1 MKKILE
7 VRGLSKRYGRGCARC
22 IDATGPE
29 HDTNVCPHCGAVVA
43 VHDVSFDLH
52 QGEILGI
59 MGESGSGKS
68 TVVKNLFL
76 DEAPSAGRARF
87 FERSHEHEHAHEY
100 NREHDREQE
109 REYENGHTREHD
121 MFTLNGAQS
130 RWLRGHR
137 FGMVYQNPHLGLNFN
152 VSAGGNIAERL
163 LMSDVSHYGDIR
175 ARARQLLARTEVLAE
190 RMDQSPRTFSG
201 GMQQRVQIAKALA
214 TRPPLLFLDEVT
226 TGLDLSVQ
234 ARILDLI
241 LEIAQELATAM
252 IVVTH
257 DLGVIRLLAGR
268 TIVMKYGRVI
278 EAGLTDQIL
287 EDPQHAYTQ
296 RLVASAL

>member
-1 MKKILE
+1 MNKILE
-7 VRGLSKRYGRGCARC
+7 VRNLGKIYGPGCPQC
-22 IDATGPE
+22 IESTGPE
-29 HDTNVCPHCGAVVA
+29 ADTNLCPHCGSLVA
-43 VHDVSFDLH
+43 MHGISFDLFE
-52 QGEILGI
+52 GEILGI

-68 TVVKNLFL
+68 TVVNTLYS
-76 DEAPSAGRARF
+76 DQAPSAGEAIF
-87 FERSHEHEHAHEY
+87 YDPVSGSAGGKSGNQHEL
-100 NREHDREQE
+100 
-109 REYENGHTREHD
+109 
-121 MFTLNGAQS
+121 FSLNAAQQ
-130 RWLRGHR
+130 RWLRNHR
-137 FGMVYQNPHLGLNFN
+137 FGMVYQNPQRGLNFN
-152 VSAGGNIAERL
+152 ITAGGNIAERL
-163 LMSDVSHYGDIR
+163 LMSDLMDYSAIRER
-175 ARARQLLARTEVLAE
+175 ARNLLARTEVLLS
-190 RMDQSPRTFSG
+190 RVDDLPKNFSG

-241 LEIAQELATAM
+241 LEIQQELKTSM

-257 DLGVIRLLAGR
+257 DLGVIRLLTGR
-268 TIVMKYGRVI
+268 AIVMKYGRVI

>member
-7 VRGLSKRYGRGCARC
+7 VRGLTKVHGRGCELC
-22 IDATGPE
+22 LESTGPE
-29 HDTNVCPHCGAVVA
+29 MDTNICPHCGSVVA
-43 VHDVSFDLH
+43 CHNISLDLH
-52 QGEILGI
+52 EGEILGI

-68 TVVKNLFL
+68 TVVKTLFF
-76 DEAPSAGRARF
+76 DDAPTAGEALF
-87 FERSHEHEHAHEY
+87 FDGER
-100 NREHDREQE
+100 QW
-109 REYENGHTREHD
+109 D
-121 MFTLNGAQS
+121 MFALNAAQQ
-130 RWLRGHR
+130 RWLRNHR

-163 LMSDVSHYGDIR
+163 LMNDLAHYGEIRER
-175 ARARQLLARTEVLAE
+175 ARRLLARTEVLPE
-190 RMDQSPRTFSG
+190 RMDESPKKFSG

-214 TRPPLLFLDEVT
+214 TQPPLLYLDEVT

-241 LEIAQELATAM
+241 LEIQQELGTAM

-257 DLGVIRLLAGR
+257 DLGVIRLLTGR

-278 EAGLTDQIL
+278 ESGLTDQIL

>member
-7 VRGLSKRYGRGCARC
+7 VRGLSKIHGRGCPQC
-22 IDATGPE
+22 VESTGPE
-29 HDTNVCPHCGAVVA
+29 ADTNICPHCGSVVA
-43 VHDVSFDLH
+43 AHNVSLDLH
-52 QGEILGI
+52 AGEILGI

-68 TVVKNLFL
+68 TVVKTLFF
-76 DEAPSAGRARF
+76 DDAPTAGEAIF
-87 FERSHEHEHAHEY
+87 F
-100 NREHDREQE
+100 DGQE
-109 REYENGHTREHD
+109 GGQQWD
-121 MFTLNGAQS
+121 MFALNAARQ
-130 RWLRGHR
+130 RWLRNHR

-163 LMSDVSHYGDIR
+163 LMSDLSHYGEIR
-175 ARARQLLARTEVLAE
+175 ARARQLLARTEVLID
-190 RMDQSPRTFSG
+190 RMDESPKKFSG

-214 TRPPLLFLDEVT
+214 TRPPLLYLDEVT

-241 LEIAQELATAM
+241 LEIQQELHTAM

-268 TIVMKYGRVI
+268 TLVMKYGRVI
-278 EAGLTDQIL
+278 ESGLTDQIL

>member
-7 VRGLSKRYGRGCARC
+7 VRGLTKIHGRGCELC
-22 IDATGPE
+22 LESTGPDM
-29 HDTNVCPHCGAVVA
+29 DTNICPHCGSVVA
-43 VHDVSFDLH
+43 CHNISLDLH
-52 QGEILGI
+52 EGEILGI

-68 TVVKNLFL
+68 TVVKTLFFD
-76 DEAPSAGRARF
+76 DEPTAGEALF
-87 FERSHEHEHAHEY
+87 FDGER
-100 NREHDREQE
+100 QW
-109 REYENGHTREHD
+109 D
-121 MFTLNGAQS
+121 MFALNAAQQ
-130 RWLRGHR
+130 RWLRNHR

-163 LMSDVSHYGDIR
+163 LMSDLAHYGEIRER
-175 ARARQLLARTEVLAE
+175 ARSLLARTEVLAE
-190 RMDQSPRTFSG
+190 RMDESPKKFSG

-214 TRPPLLFLDEVT
+214 TQPPLLYLDEVT

-234 ARILDLI
+234 ARILYLI
-241 LEIAQELATAM
+241 LEIQQELGTAM

-257 DLGVIRLLAGR
+257 DLGVIRLLTGR

-278 EAGLTDQIL
+278 ESGLTDQIL

>member
-7 VRGLSKRYGRGCARC
+7 VRGLTKIHGRGCELC
-22 IDATGPE
+22 LESTGPDM
-29 HDTNVCPHCGAVVA
+29 DTNICPHCGSVVA
-43 VHDVSFDLH
+43 CHNISLDLH
-52 QGEILGI
+52 EGEILGI

-68 TVVKNLFL
+68 TVVKTLFF
-76 DEAPSAGRARF
+76 DDAPTAGEALF
-87 FERSHEHEHAHEY
+87 FDGER
-100 NREHDREQE
+100 QW
-109 REYENGHTREHD
+109 D
-121 MFTLNGAQS
+121 MFALNAAQQ
-130 RWLRGHR
+130 RWLRNHR

-163 LMSDVSHYGDIR
+163 LMSDLAHYGEIRER
-175 ARARQLLARTEVLAE
+175 ARSLLARTEVLAE
-190 RMDQSPRTFSG
+190 RMDESPKKFSG

-214 TRPPLLFLDEVT
+214 TQPPLLYLDEVT

-241 LEIAQELATAM
+241 LEIQQELGTAM

-257 DLGVIRLLAGR
+257 DLGVIRLLTGR

-278 EAGLTDQIL
+278 ESGLTDQIL

>member
-7 VRGLSKRYGRGCARC
+7 LTSFSKVYGRGCSHC
-22 IDATGPE
+22 FDETGPE
-29 HDTNVCPHCGAVVA
+29 RTNICPCCRSVVA
-43 VHDVSFDLH
+43 AHDVSFSLY

-68 TVVKNLFL
+68 TVVKCLYSDGQPTAGVATFYDNGQQHSLF
-76 DEAPSAGRARF
+76 D
-87 FERSHEHEHAHEY
+87 
-100 NREHDREQE
+100 
-109 REYENGHTREHD
+109 
-121 MFTLNGAQS
+121 LNKAQQ
-130 RWLRGHR
+130 RQLRNQR
-137 FGMVYQNPHLGLNFN
+137 FGMVYQNPNLGLNFDI
-152 VSAGGNIAERL
+152 SAGGNIAERL
-163 LMSDVSHYGDIR
+163 LMSGGNNYGRIR
-175 ARARQLLARTEVLAE
+175 QRAQDLLRRTEVLPE
-190 RMDQSPRTFSG
+190 RMDEKPKNFSG

-214 TRPPLLFLDEVT
+214 TDPPLLFLDEVT

-234 ARILDLI
+234 AAILDRI
-241 LEIAQELATAM
+241 LEIQHELQTAM

-257 DLGVIRLLAGR
+257 DLGVIRLLADR
-268 TIVMKYGRVI
+268 TLVMKYGRVI

>member
-1 MKKILE
+1 MIEKILQ
-7 VRGLSKRYGRGCARC
+7 VRNLGKSFGRGCARC
-22 IDATGPE
+22 IDSTGPE
-29 HDTNVCPHCGAVVA
+29 YDTNVCPHCGTVVA
-43 VHDVSFDLH
+43 IHDVSFDLH
-52 QGEILGI
+52 AGEILGV

-68 TVVKNLFL
+68 TVVQCLYF
-76 DEAPSAGRARF
+76 DQTPTTGSVTF
-87 FERSHEHEHAHEY
+87 Y
-100 NREHDREQE
+100 DQE
-109 REYENGHTREHD
+109 ESKE
-121 MFTLNGAQS
+121 MFSLNAAQQ
-130 RWLRGHR
+130 RWLRNHR

-152 VSAGGNIAERL
+152 ISAGGNIAERL
-163 LMSDVSHYGDIR
+163 LMSDLMHYGEIR
-175 ARARQLLARTEVLAE
+175 LRSKDLLERTEVLLS
-190 RMDQSPRTFSG
+190 RMDELPRNFSG

-214 TRPPLLFLDEVT
+214 TNPPLLLLDEVT

-234 ARILDLI
+234 ASILDLI
-241 LEIAQELATAM
+241 MEIQHELNTAM

-268 TIVMKYGRVI
+268 TLVMKYGRVI

>member
-7 VRGLSKRYGRGCARC
+7 VRGLTKIHGRGCQLC
-22 IDATGPE
+22 LESTGPDM
-29 HDTNVCPHCGAVVA
+29 DTNICPHCGSVVA
-43 VHDVSFDLH
+43 CHNISLDLH
-52 QGEILGI
+52 EGEILGI

-68 TVVKNLFL
+68 TVVKTLFF
-76 DEAPSAGRARF
+76 DDAPTAGEALF
-87 FERSHEHEHAHEY
+87 FDGER
-100 NREHDREQE
+100 QW
-109 REYENGHTREHD
+109 D
-121 MFTLNGAQS
+121 MFALNAAQQ
-130 RWLRGHR
+130 RWLRNHR

-163 LMSDVSHYGDIR
+163 LMSDLAHYGEIRER
-175 ARARQLLARTEVLAE
+175 ARRLLARTEVLPE
-190 RMDQSPRTFSG
+190 RMDESPEKFSG

-214 TRPPLLFLDEVT
+214 AQPPLLYLDEVT

-241 LEIAQELATAM
+241 LEIQQELGTAM

-257 DLGVIRLLAGR
+257 DLGVIRLLTGR

-278 EAGLTDQIL
+278 ESGLTDQIP

>member
-1 MKKILE
+1 MNKILE
-7 VRGLSKRYGRGCARC
+7 VRNLGKIYGPGCPQC
-22 IDATGPE
+22 IDSTGPE
-29 HDTNVCPHCGAVVA
+29 ADTNLCPHCGSLVA
-43 VHDVSFDLH
+43 MHGVSFDLFE
-52 QGEILGI
+52 GEILGI

-68 TVVKNLFL
+68 TVVNTLYS
-76 DEAPSAGRARF
+76 EQAPSAGEAIF
-87 FERSHEHEHAHEY
+87 YDPVNSSSGGKSGAGEKSGKQHELCA
-100 NREHDREQE
+100 
-109 REYENGHTREHD
+109 
-121 MFTLNGAQS
+121 LNAAQQ
-130 RWLRGHR
+130 RWLRNHR
-137 FGMVYQNPHLGLNFN
+137 FGMVYQNPQRGLNFN
-152 VSAGGNIAERL
+152 ITAGGNIAERL
-163 LMSDVSHYGDIR
+163 LMSDLMDYGAIR
-175 ARARQLLARTEVLAE
+175 ERAKSLLARTEVLLS
-190 RMDQSPRTFSG
+190 RVDDLPKNFSG

-241 LEIAQELATAM
+241 LEIQQELKTSM

-257 DLGVIRLLAGR
+257 DLGVIRLLTGR
-268 TIVMKYGRVI
+268 AIVMKYGRVI